1 MRAHSTVTLAALV
14 VESLGCAGLLRAGL
28 LEARGLLE
36 EAATAARGAGFVTIA
51 AGAIAAVAALL
62 PPGPPFPSRLAA
74 PVLALAAGWI
84 ALLAG
89 LAGKPRPSGGTAAV
103 LVAGALIALC
113 LVR

>member
-1 MRAHSTVTLAALV
+1 VRAHSTVTLAALV
-14 VESLGCAGLLRAGL
+14 VESLGCVGLLRAGL

-36 EAATAARGAGFVTIA
+36 GARTASRSAGFVTIA
-51 AGAIAAVAALL
+51 AGATAAVAALV
-62 PPGPPFPSRLAA
+62 PPGPPFPSRLAVPA
-74 PVLALAAGWI
+74 LALAAGWI

-89 LAGKPRPSGGTAAV
+89 LAGKPRPSGNAAAA